1 MGRAQAIPSPQQD
14 ACTGPWGLVG
24 VRKAQTEETTMVRRA
39 DLHNVRKIAEIRP
52 SSGLLAAKNIHDHA
66 AFNAS

>member
-24 VRKAQTEETTMVRRA
+24 VRKAQTEETTMIKRA
-39 DLHNVRKIAEIRP
+39 DLQNVSRSISAVPDRYSRFVGAP
-52 SSGLLAAKNIHDHA
+52 
-66 AFNAS
+66 